1 MAITELLTAQTE
13 PVPSTTDV
21 LALNDGSIDTYWQQF
36 GDLSSEDGRRIAE
49 RNQKK
54 QQDLTTRLYQLAAH
68 TGNHFVDTLSAG
80 DVAKEW
86 YLGLGSLNKLESG
99 SAAMML
105 AAATLWEQP
114 TNSQALDPNMTSRF
128 VTEVGAIR
136 RGQTPERMRSALFN
150 TEKMANMSLAGQV
163 MLDIARIPEQ
173 EHVKERLF
181 AADVSFQVNHG
192 LTEMLSE
199 QPNLDSAQKRILSDA
214 LKTKYDAKFEFLLL
228 KRQSGELSDED
239 YEETYTQ
246 VLDEQVHDTL
256 GAANKMTNGD
266 LLENYFVTLMRY
278 ALNTWQ
284 GQLHYEVRATTR
296 RQDEPH
302 DGFAVRRLPKFAY
315 DATVTDRTG
324 SKAEQLV
331 QLKTSE
337 DQEALP
343 YAKGIALIKD
353 ILIPETSNVEM
364 RKELMTGLSQMR
376 GLIVEVVGGQFYEGK
391 DDVIRRHVAKVRR
404 SLGL

>member
-1 MAITELLTAQTE
+1 
-13 PVPSTTDV
+13 
-21 LALNDGSIDTYWQQF
+21 
-36 GDLSSEDGRRIAE
+36 
-49 RNQKK
+49 
-54 QQDLTTRLYQLAAH
+54 
-68 TGNHFVDTLSAG
+68 
-80 DVAKEW
+80 VAKEW

-114 TNSQALDPNMTSRF
+114 TNLQALDLNMTARF
-128 VTEVGAIR
+128 ITEVGAIR
-136 RGQTPERMRSALFN
+136 RGQTPERMRNALFN

-173 EHVKERLF
+173 EHVKERMF
-181 AADVSFQVNHG
+181 VADISFQINHSI
-192 LTEMLSE
+192 TEMLSE
-199 QPNLDSAQKRILSDA
+199 QPNLDAAQKRILSDA

-228 KRQSGELSDED
+228 KRQSGELSDEG
-239 YEETYTQ
+239 YEESYTQ

-256 GAANKMTNGD
+256 GATNKMTNGD

-302 DGFAVRRLPKFAY
+302 DGFAMRRLPKFAY
-315 DATVTDRTG
+315 DATVTDITG

-337 DQEALP
+337 DEGALP